1 MHDPADNLILSSVHA
16 LRKVTVWDKLK
27 GIRITVNGVIDGI
40 YQLVVPAL
48 DMAASCGG
56 ALATVTV
63 YPGTA
68 EVPGW
73 LVHQGSASAESIL

>member
-1 MHDPADNLILSSVHA
+1 MHA
-16 LRKVTVWDKLK
+16 LRKVTVWVKLK
-27 GIRITVNGVIDGI
+27 GVRITVNGAINSI
-40 YQLVVPAL
+40 YRLVVPAL
-48 DMAASCGG
+48 DTAASCGG

-73 LVHQGSASAESIL
+73 LVHQGGASAESIL